1 MEFFEVVHTQRA
13 IRRLKRDPV
22 PATLIRQ
29 LLETAV
35 CAPSGGNRQ
44 GWRFIVVREAG
55 TKARMAELYR
65 EGFEELLKTA
75 PDYRTAAAAPA
86 DSPDGKLM
94 GSARH
99 LAEHLAEAPILI
111 LTCLDTGGRPPNFTM
126 GASIHPAVQNL
137 KLAARSG
144 SAARSRRSTASATGR
159 CGSCWA
165 SRRRGNGGTHPA
177 RLSAREVRAAPAQAR
192 RRGHV
197 RRPLGRAA
205 ILVSRVRRVEPSP
218 RF

>member
-35 CAPSGGNRQ
+35 CAPRGGNRQ
-44 GWRFIVVREAG
+44 GWRFIVVRDAG

-111 LTCLDTGGRPPNFTM
+111 LTCLDTGGRPPNFTL
-126 GASIHPAVQNL
+126 GASIDPSGRPKPQAGRALGLGSTLTTIHRFRDRQVRELLGIPPAW
-137 KLAARSG
+137 KRRHSSRSAIRSG
-144 SAARSRRSTASATGR
+144 SS
-159 CGSCWA
+159 GS
-165 SRRRGNGGTHPA
+165 P
-177 RLSAREVRAAPAQAR
+177 RA
-192 RRGHV
+192 G
-197 RRPLGRAA
+197 
-205 ILVSRVRRVEPSP
+205 PSP
-218 RF
+218 RSRTTTAGARRHPGEPRQTG